1 MSVNIRLGCKW
12 RAVTITLAYNNV
24 GLITVTHLFLMPLG
38 RMNKNMVYFEF
49 TILHNKLERLSPMVT
64 SGKLNIC
71 WF

>member
-38 RMNKNMVYFEF
+38 RMNKNMAYLEI
-49 TILHNKLERLSPMVT
+49 TTLHNMPECSVT
-64 SGKLNIC
+64 SGKLNTS
-71 WF
+71 WLLG